1 MSQQGEPDRRQE
13 DAWWGQLYG
22 QPDPGGREVGDTVDD
37 RYTSAL
43 SALREE
49 PDGEEPH
56 GGATDGGGTVPRRAA
71 PGCGDRPDG
80 RSEGG
85 TDVSEDGADVSED
98 GADVSE
104 DGADADGAG
113 GPDTLRLRRA
123 DPPPAAAR
131 PATGARQYHDA
142 PHPRAEPE
150 PTQEPPGLPPGWVP
164 AEPAAPDPRSSA
176 ASPGS
181 SPPSAPAALP
191 EPTPPEVPRA
201 GDGVP
206 TYDPEPTAW
215 PAADPDGLDD
225 LVPDTELDGARY
237 RLLTV
242 RTASVRGDSARYR
255 GEPRRDAVLTARFGG
270 GDDALLLIAVATG
283 PRTSAAAHRAARDA
297 CTRLAAAVGRSHA
310 SLREDIRASRRVSL
324 KSGLHRLTD
333 RCREGLRA
341 RGEELGLDP
350 AEYTATVRCLL
361 LPTDP
366 DCRVRLFFGVGDG
379 GLYRIRGGAWQDLD
393 PGQPDERAGTGA
405 GADVRFRFRACTARS
420 GDTLLMC
427 SGGLAGPL
435 RGEPALVA
443 RLTQRWGAAEPPGL
457 SAFLADT
464 RTRVKGYA
472 DDRTAIAVWDA

>member
-1 MSQQGEPDRRQE
+1 MSQQGEPERRQE
-13 DAWWGQLYG
+13 DAWWRQLYG
-22 QPDPGGREVGDTVDD
+22 QPYPGGREAGDTVDD

-49 PDGEEPH
+49 PDG
-56 GGATDGGGTVPRRAA
+56 GAADGGGTASGGGAVPRHAA
-71 PGCGDRPDG
+71 PERTDRPDG
-80 RSEGG
+80 RSEDG
-85 TDVSEDGADVSED
+85 TDVSEDGADAGV
-98 GADVSE
+98 
-104 DGADADGAG
+104 AG
-113 GPDTLRLRRA
+113 GPDTLRLRRV
-123 DPPPAAAR
+123 DPPPPPSPPLSPAAAR
-131 PATGARQYHDA
+131 PDTGAWQYHDA

-150 PTQEPPGLPPGWVP
+150 PAPEPPALPPGWTP
-164 AEPAAPDPRSSA
+164 AEPAAPDPRSPA
-176 ASPGS
+176 ASPRPLP
-181 SPPSAPAALP
+181 SPDPAALP
-191 EPTPPEVPRA
+191 EPTPPEVPHA

-225 LVPDTELDGARY
+225 FVPDTELDGARY

-270 GDDALLLIAVATG
+270 GDDALLLVAVATG
-283 PRTSAAAHRAARDA
+283 PRTSAAAHRAAREA

-310 SLREDIRASRRVSL
+310 SLRADIRASHRVSL

-341 RGEELGLDP
+341 RGEELGLEP
-350 AEYTATVRCLL
+350 AEYTATLRCLL
-361 LPTDP
+361 LPADP

-393 PGQPDERAGTGA
+393 PGQPGQRAGNDA
-405 GADVRFRFRACTARS
+405 GSDVRFRFRACVARS
-420 GDTLLMC
+420 GDTLLLC

-464 RTRVKGYA
+464 QTRVKGYA
-472 DDRTAIAVWDA
+472 DDRTAVAVWDA